1 MIAYVVR
8 RFLWLPVLLLIVA
21 LITFALGYYGP
32 GDPAQVLLGQHTNPA
47 IVARIRHAWGLDRPF
62 PVQYANYI
70 WRALHGDFGESIV
83 KYRGQPVRRLIG
95 TSLPITVQL
104 NLVSG
109 VLGMMI
115 GIPLGIMA
123 ALRQGSWADRL
134 ITALVVGGISVPS
147 FVRAPVLTYIFA
159 RLWRILPPGGWDGI
173 FSTKIILPAVVL
185 ALGPM
190 AVFTRQTRVGMLDVL
205 REDYVRT
212 ARAKGL
218 AERAVVLRHALRNA
232 LIPLTTIMGFMLG
245 GLVEGTVITEFWF
258 GIPGLGR
265 LGFDAF
271 HARDYPIIIA
281 LTLLVAAVYGLANLL
296 VDLGY
301 GFLDPR
307 IRRARGGSSSTLA

>member
-1 MIAYVVR
+1 
-8 RFLWLPVLLLIVA
+8 
-21 LITFALGYYGP
+21 
-32 GDPAQVLLGQHTNPA
+32 
-47 IVARIRHAWGLDRPF
+47 
-62 PVQYANYI
+62 
-70 WRALHGDFGESIV
+70 
-83 KYRGQPVRRLIG
+83 
-95 TSLPITVQL
+95 
-104 NLVSG
+104 
-109 VLGMMI
+109 MI
-115 GIPLGIMA
+115 GIPLGVVA
-123 ALRQGSWADRL
+123 ALRHGSWVDRL

-173 FSTKIILPAVVL
+173 FSTKIILPTVVL

-190 AVFTRQTRVGMLDVL
+190 AVFTRQTRVGMLEVL

-218 AERAVVLRHALRNA
+218 AKRAVVLRHALRNA
-232 LIPLTTIMGFMLG
+232 LIPLSTIIGFMLG
-245 GLVEGTVITEFWF
+245 GLVEGTFITEFWF

-271 HARDYPIIIA
+271 YARDYPIIIG
-281 LTLLVAAVYGLANLL
+281 LTLLIAAAYGLANLL

-307 IRRARGGSSSTLA
+307 IRRA

>member
-1 MIAYVVR
+1 VIAYVVR
-8 RFLWLPVLLLIVA
+8 RSLWLPFLLLIVA
-21 LITFALGYYGP
+21 LITFVLGYYGP
-32 GDPAQVLLGQHTNPA
+32 GDPVQVRLGPRTNPA
-47 IVARIRHAWGLDRPF
+47 AVARVRQELGLDRPLL
-62 PVQYANYI
+62 VQYANYI
-70 WRALHGDFGESIV
+70 WQALHGDFGESIV
-83 KYRGQPVRRLIG
+83 KYQGQPVRRLIG
-95 TSLPITVQL
+95 SFLPVTIQL

-109 VLGMMI
+109 VLGVMI

-123 ALRQGSWADRL
+123 ALRHGSWMDRL
-134 ITALVVGGISVPS
+134 ITALVVAGISVPT
-147 FVRAPVLTYIFA
+147 FVLAPVLTYTFA

-173 FSTKIILPAVVL
+173 FSTKVILPAIVL

-190 AVFTRQTRVGMLDVL
+190 AVFTRQTRTGMLDVL

-232 LIPLTTIMGFMLG
+232 LIPLSTIMGFMLG
-245 GLVEGTVITEFWF
+245 GLVEGTFITEFWF

-271 HARDYPIIIA
+271 YARDYPIIIG
-281 LTLLVAAVYGLANLL
+281 LTLLIAAAYGLANLL

-307 IRRARGGSSSTLA
+307 VRRA

>member
-307 IRRARGGSSSTLA
+307 IRRA

>member
-1 MIAYVVR
+1 VIAYVVR
-8 RFLWLPVLLLIVA
+8 RFLWLPALLLIVA
-21 LITFALGYYGP
+21 FITFALGYYGP
-32 GDPAQVLLGQHTNPA
+32 GDPAQILLGQHTNPA
-47 IVARIRHAWGLDRPF
+47 VVARIKQAWGLDRPF
-62 PVQYANYI
+62 SVQYANYI
-70 WRALHGDFGESIV
+70 WRALHGDLGESIV

-95 TSLPITVQL
+95 TFLPVTVQL

-109 VLGMMI
+109 VLGVMI
-115 GIPLGIMA
+115 GIPLGIVA
-123 ALRQGSWADRL
+123 ALRHGSWVDRL
-134 ITALVVGGISVPS
+134 IMALVVGGISVPT

-185 ALGPM
+185 TLGPM
-190 AVFTRQTRVGMLDVL
+190 AVFTRQTRAGMLEVL

-232 LIPLTTIMGFMLG
+232 LIPLSTIMGFMLG
-245 GLVEGTVITEFWF
+245 GLVEGTFITEFWF

-265 LGFDAF
+265 LGFEAF
-271 HARDYPIIIA
+271 YARDYPIIIG
-281 LTLLVAAVYGLANLL
+281 LTLLIAAAYGLANLL

-307 IRRARGGSSSTLA
+307 IRRA

>member
-1 MIAYVVR
+1 VIAYAVR
-8 RFLWLPVLLLIVA
+8 RSLWLPALLLIVA
-21 LITFALGYYGP
+21 FITFALGYYGP

-47 IVARIRHAWGLDRPF
+47 VVARIKHELGLDRPLL
-62 PVQYANYI
+62 VQYANYI

-95 TSLPITVQL
+95 SFLPVTIQL

-109 VLGMMI
+109 VLGVMI
-115 GIPLGIMA
+115 GIPLGIVA
-123 ALRQGSWADRL
+123 ALRHGSWVDRL
-134 ITALVVGGISVPS
+134 TTALVVGGISVPT
-147 FVRAPVLTYIFA
+147 FVLAPVLTYIFA

-173 FSTKIILPAVVL
+173 FSTKIILPALVL

-190 AVFTRQTRVGMLDVL
+190 AVFTRQTRAGMLEVL

-218 AERAVVLRHALRNA
+218 AERAVVVRHALRNA
-232 LIPLTTIMGFMLG
+232 LIPLSTIIGFMLG
-245 GLVEGTVITEFWF
+245 GLVEGTFITEFWF

-271 HARDYPIIIA
+271 YARDYPIIIG
-281 LTLLVAAVYGLANLL
+281 LTLLIAAAYGLANLL

-307 IRRARGGSSSTLA
+307 IRRA

>member
-1 MIAYVVR
+1 MIAYIIR
-8 RFLWLPVLLLIVA
+8 RFLWLPLLLLIIA
-21 LITFALGYYGP
+21 FITFALGYYGP
-32 GDPAQVLLGQHTNPA
+32 GDPAQILLGQHTNPA
-47 IVARIRHAWGLDRPF
+47 IVARIKHAWGLDRPF
-62 PVQYANYI
+62 PVQYANYV

-95 TSLPITVQL
+95 SFLPVTVQL

-109 VLGMMI
+109 VLGVMI
-115 GIPLGIMA
+115 GIPLGIVA
-123 ALRQGSWADRL
+123 ALRHGSWVDRL
-134 ITALVVGGISVPS
+134 IMALVVGGISVPT
-147 FVRAPVLTYIFA
+147 FVKAPVLTYIFA
-159 RLWRILPPGGWDGI
+159 RLWRILPTGGWDGI

-190 AVFTRQTRVGMLDVL
+190 AVFTRQTRVGMLEVL
-205 REDYVRT
+205 GEDYVRT

-232 LIPLTTIMGFMLG
+232 LIPLSTIMGFMLG
-245 GLVEGTVITEFWF
+245 GLVEGTFITEFWF

-265 LGFDAF
+265 LGFEAF
-271 HARDYPIIIA
+271 NARDYPIIIT
-281 LTLLVAAVYGLANLL
+281 LTLLIAAAYGLANLL

-307 IRRARGGSSSTLA
+307 IRRA

>member
-1 MIAYVVR
+1 VIAYAVR
-8 RFLWLPVLLLIVA
+8 RFLWLPALLLIVA
-21 LITFALGYYGP
+21 FITFALGYYGP
-32 GDPAQVLLGQHTNPA
+32 GDPVQVLLGQHTNPA
-47 IVARIRHAWGLDRPF
+47 VVARIKHELGLDRPLL
-62 PVQYANYI
+62 VQYATYI
-70 WRALHGDFGESIV
+70 WRVLHGDFGESIV
-83 KYRGQPVRRLIG
+83 KYRGQPVRRLLRDF
-95 TSLPITVQL
+95 LPVTLQL

-109 VLGMMI
+109 VLGVMI
-115 GIPLGIMA
+115 GIPLGVVA
-123 ALRQGSWADRL
+123 ALRHGSWVDRL

-173 FSTKIILPAVVL
+173 FSTKIILPTVVL

-190 AVFTRQTRVGMLDVL
+190 AVFTRQTRVGMLEVL

-218 AERAVVLRHALRNA
+218 AKRAVVLRHALRNA
-232 LIPLTTIMGFMLG
+232 LIPLSTIIGFMLG
-245 GLVEGTVITEFWF
+245 GLVEGTFITEFWF

-271 HARDYPIIIA
+271 YARDYPIIIG
-281 LTLLVAAVYGLANLL
+281 LTLLIAAAYGLANLL

-307 IRRARGGSSSTLA
+307 IRRA

>member
-1 MIAYVVR
+1 VIAYVVR

-190 AVFTRQTRVGMLDVL
+190 AVFTRQTRVGMLEVL

-307 IRRARGGSSSTLA
+307 IRRA

>member
-1 MIAYVVR
+1 VIAYVVR
-8 RFLWLPVLLLIVA
+8 RSLWLPALLLIVA
-21 LITFALGYYGP
+21 FITFALGFYGP

-47 IVARIRHAWGLDRPF
+47 IVARIKQAWGLDRPF

-70 WRALHGDFGESIV
+70 WRALHGDFGASIV

-95 TSLPITVQL
+95 ESLPITLQL

-109 VLGMMI
+109 VLGVMI
-115 GIPLGIMA
+115 GIPLGIVA
-123 ALRQGSWADRL
+123 ALRHGSWVDRL
-134 ITALVVGGISVPS
+134 IIALVVGGISVPS
-147 FVRAPVLTYIFA
+147 FVRAPVLTYIFT

-173 FSTKIILPAVVL
+173 FSTKVILPVVVL
-185 ALGPM
+185 TLGPM
-190 AVFTRQTRVGMLDVL
+190 AVFTRQTRVGMLEVL

-232 LIPLTTIMGFMLG
+232 LISLTTIIGFMLG
-245 GLVEGTVITEFWF
+245 GLVEGTIITEQWF

-271 HARDYPIIIA
+271 HARDYPIIIG
-281 LTLLVAAVYGLANLL
+281 LTLLVAAAYGLANLL

-307 IRRARGGSSSTLA
+307 IRRE

>member
-1 MIAYVVR
+1 VIAYVVR
-8 RFLWLPVLLLIVA
+8 RSLWLPVLLLIVA
-21 LITFALGYYGP
+21 FITFALGYYGP

-47 IVARIRHAWGLDRPF
+47 IVARIKHAWGLDRPF

-83 KYRGQPVRRLIG
+83 KYRGQPVRRL
-95 TSLPITVQL
+95 

-109 VLGMMI
+109 VLGVMI
-115 GIPLGIMA
+115 GIPLGIVA
-123 ALRQGSWADRL
+123 ALRQGSWVDRL
-134 ITALVVGGISVPS
+134 ITALVVGGVSVPT
-147 FVRAPVLTYIFA
+147 FVLAPVLTYIFA

-190 AVFTRQTRVGMLDVL
+190 AVFTRQTRAGMLEVL

-232 LIPLTTIMGFMLG
+232 LIPLSTIMGFMLG
-245 GLVEGTVITEFWF
+245 GLVEGTFITEFWF

-265 LGFDAF
+265 LGFEAF
-271 HARDYPIIIA
+271 NARDYPIIIG
-281 LTLLVAAVYGLANLL
+281 LTLLIAAAYGLANLL

-307 IRRARGGSSSTLA
+307 IRRA

>member
-1 MIAYVVR
+1 VIAYVVR
-8 RFLWLPVLLLIVA
+8 RSLWLPFLLLTVA
-21 LITFALGYYGP
+21 LITFVLGYYGP
-32 GDPAQVLLGQHTNPA
+32 GDPVQVRLGPRTNPA
-47 IVARIRHAWGLDRPF
+47 AVARVRQELGLDRPLL
-62 PVQYANYI
+62 VQYAHYI
-70 WRALHGDFGESIV
+70 WQALHGDFGESIV
-83 KYRGQPVRRLIG
+83 KYQGQPVRRLIG
-95 TSLPITVQL
+95 SFLPVTIQL

-109 VLGMMI
+109 VLGVMV

-123 ALRQGSWADRL
+123 ALRHGSWMDRL
-134 ITALVVGGISVPS
+134 ITALVVAGISVPT
-147 FVRAPVLTYIFA
+147 FVLAPVLTYIFA

-173 FSTKIILPAVVL
+173 FSTKVILPALVL

-190 AVFTRQTRVGMLDVL
+190 AVFTRQTRTGMLEVL

-232 LIPLTTIMGFMLG
+232 LIPLSTIMGFMLG
-245 GLVEGTVITEFWF
+245 GLVEGTFITEFWF

-271 HARDYPIIIA
+271 YARDYPIIIG
-281 LTLLVAAVYGLANLL
+281 LTLLIAAAYGLANLL

-307 IRRARGGSSSTLA
+307 VRRA

>member
-1 MIAYVVR
+1 VIAYVVR
-8 RFLWLPVLLLIVA
+8 RSLWLPALLLIIA
-21 LITFALGYYGP
+21 FITFGLGYYGP

-47 IVARIRHAWGLDRPF
+47 IVARIKHAWGLDRPF

-70 WRALHGDFGESIV
+70 WRALHGDFGESMAL
-83 KYRGQPVRRLIG
+83 YRGQPVRRLIG
-95 TSLPITVQL
+95 DSLPITIQL

-109 VLGMMI
+109 VLGVMI
-115 GIPLGIMA
+115 GIPLGIVA
-123 ALRQGSWADRL
+123 ALRHGSWVDRL
-134 ITALVVGGISVPS
+134 IMALVVGGISVPS

-159 RLWRILPPGGWDGI
+159 RLWRILPPGGWEGI

-185 ALGPM
+185 TLGPM
-190 AVFTRQTRVGMLDVL
+190 AVFTRQTRVGMLEVL

-232 LIPLTTIMGFMLG
+232 LIPLSTIMGFMLG
-245 GLVEGTVITEFWF
+245 GLVEGTVITEQWF

-271 HARDYPIIIA
+271 HARDYPIVIG
-281 LTLLVAAVYGLANLL
+281 LTLLVAAAYGLANLL

-307 IRRARGGSSSTLA
+307 IRRA

>member
-1 MIAYVVR
+1 MIAYAVR
-8 RFLWLPVLLLIVA
+8 RSLWLPALLLIIAFV
-21 LITFALGYYGP
+21 TFALGYYGP
-32 GDPAQVLLGQHTNPA
+32 GDPVQVLLGQHTNPA
-47 IVARIRHAWGLDRPF
+47 AVTRIRHERGLDRPLL
-62 PVQYANYI
+62 VQYVNYI
-70 WRALHGDFGESIV
+70 WRALHGDLGESIV

-95 TSLPITVQL
+95 TFLPVTVQL

-109 VLGMMI
+109 VLGVMI
-115 GIPLGIMA
+115 GIPLGIVA
-123 ALRQGSWADRL
+123 ALRHGHWVDRL
-134 ITALVVGGISVPS
+134 ITALVVAGISVPS

-190 AVFTRQTRVGMLDVL
+190 AVFTRQTRTGMLEVL

-232 LIPLTTIMGFMLG
+232 LIPLSTIMGFMLG
-245 GLVEGTVITEFWF
+245 GMVEGTVITEYWF

-265 LGFDAF
+265 LGFEAF
-271 HARDYPIIIA
+271 LARDYPIIIG
-281 LTLLVAAVYGLANLL
+281 LTLLIAAAYGLANLL

-307 IRRARGGSSSTLA
+307 IRRA

>member
-1 MIAYVVR
+1 LRRIEAKVIAYAVR
-8 RFLWLPVLLLIVA
+8 RSLWLPALLLIIAFV
-21 LITFALGYYGP
+21 TFALGYYGP
-32 GDPAQVLLGQHTNPA
+32 GDPVQVLLGQHTNPA
-47 IVARIRHAWGLDRPF
+47 AVARIRHERGLDRPLL
-62 PVQYANYI
+62 VQYVNYI
-70 WRALHGDFGESIV
+70 WRALHGDLGESIV

-95 TSLPITVQL
+95 TFLPVTVQL

-109 VLGMMI
+109 VLGVMI
-115 GIPLGIMA
+115 GIPLGIVA
-123 ALRQGSWADRL
+123 ALRHGSWVDRL
-134 ITALVVGGISVPS
+134 TTALVVGGISVPS

-190 AVFTRQTRVGMLDVL
+190 AVFTRQTRTGMLEVL

-232 LIPLTTIMGFMLG
+232 LIPLSTIMGFMLG
-245 GLVEGTVITEFWF
+245 GMVEGTVITEYWF

-265 LGFDAF
+265 LGFEAF
-271 HARDYPIIIA
+271 LARDYPIIIG
-281 LTLLVAAVYGLANLL
+281 LTLLIAAAYGLANLL
-296 VDLGY
+296 VDVGY

-307 IRRARGGSSSTLA
+307 IHRV

>member
-1 MIAYVVR
+1 VIAYVVR
-8 RFLWLPVLLLIVA
+8 RSLWLPFLLLIVA
-21 LITFALGYYGP
+21 LITFVLGYYGP
-32 GDPAQVLLGQHTNPA
+32 GDPVQVRLGPRTNPA
-47 IVARIRHAWGLDRPF
+47 AVARVRQELGLDRPLL
-62 PVQYANYI
+62 VQYANYI
-70 WRALHGDFGESIV
+70 WQALHGDFGESIV
-83 KYRGQPVRRLIG
+83 KYQGQPVRRLIG
-95 TSLPITVQL
+95 SFLPVTIQL

-109 VLGMMI
+109 ALGVMI

-123 ALRQGSWADRL
+123 ALRHGSWMDRL
-134 ITALVVGGISVPS
+134 ITALVVAGISVPT
-147 FVRAPVLTYIFA
+147 FVLAPVLTYTFA

-173 FSTKIILPAVVL
+173 FSTKVILPAIVL

-190 AVFTRQTRVGMLDVL
+190 AVFTRQTRTGMLDVL

-232 LIPLTTIMGFMLG
+232 LIPLSTIMGFMLG
-245 GLVEGTVITEFWF
+245 GLVEGTFITEFWF

-271 HARDYPIIIA
+271 YARDYPIIIG
-281 LTLLVAAVYGLANLL
+281 LTLLIAAAYGLANLL

-307 IRRARGGSSSTLA
+307 VRRA

>member
-1 MIAYVVR
+1 MIAYIVR
-8 RFLWLPVLLLIVA
+8 RFLWLPVLLLVVA
-21 LITFALGYYGP
+21 FITFALGYYGP
-32 GDPAQVLLGQHTNPA
+32 GDPAQVLLGQHTNPVM
-47 IVARIRHAWGLDRPF
+47 VARIRHELGLDRPF

-70 WRALHGDFGESIV
+70 WRVLQGDFGESIV
-83 KYRGQPVRRLIG
+83 KYKKQPVRRLIG
-95 TSLPITVQL
+95 ATLPITVQL

-109 VLGMMI
+109 ILGVMI
-115 GIPLGIMA
+115 GIPLGIVA
-123 ALRQGSWADRL
+123 ASRHGSWVDRL
-134 ITALVVGGISVPS
+134 IMALVVGGISVPT
-147 FVRAPVLTYIFA
+147 FVKAPVLTYIFA

-173 FSTKIILPAVVL
+173 FSTKIILPTVVL

-190 AVFTRQTRVGMLDVL
+190 AVFTRQTRTGMLGVL

-218 AERAVVLRHALRNA
+218 AERTVVLRHALRNA
-232 LIPLTTIMGFMLG
+232 LIPLSTIMGFMLG
-245 GLVEGTVITEFWF
+245 GLVEGTFITEFWF

-271 HARDYPIIIA
+271 NARDYPIIIA
-281 LTLLVAAVYGLANLL
+281 LTLLIAAAYGLANLL

-307 IRRARGGSSSTLA
+307 VRRA

>member
-1 MIAYVVR
+1 VIAYVVR

-307 IRRARGGSSSTLA
+307 IRRA

>member
-1 MIAYVVR
+1 MIAYIVR
-8 RFLWLPVLLLIVA
+8 RFLWLPALLLIVA
-21 LITFALGYYGP
+21 FVTFALGYYGP
-32 GDPAQVLLGQHTNPA
+32 GDPVQVRLGPRTNPA
-47 IVARIRHAWGLDRPF
+47 AVARVRHELGLDRSL
-62 PVQYANYI
+62 PVQYVNYI
-70 WRALHGDFGESIV
+70 WQALHGNFGESIV
-83 KYRGQPVRRLIG
+83 KYQGQPVRRLIG
-95 TSLPITVQL
+95 TVLPITVQL

-109 VLGMMI
+109 LLGVMI
-115 GIPLGIMA
+115 GIPLGIVA
-123 ALRQGSWADRL
+123 AVRHGSWADRL
-134 ITALVVGGISVPS
+134 ITALVVGGISVPT
-147 FVRAPVLTYIFA
+147 FVLAPVLTYIFA

-190 AVFTRQTRVGMLDVL
+190 AVFTRQTRAGMLEVL

-232 LIPLTTIMGFMLG
+232 LIPLSTIMGFMLG
-245 GLVEGTVITEFWF
+245 GLVEGTFITEFWF

-271 HARDYPIIIA
+271 YSRDYPIIIA
-281 LTLLVAAVYGLANLL
+281 LTLLVAAAYGLANLL

-301 GFLDPR
+301 GLLDPR
-307 IRRARGGSSSTLA
+307 IRRA

>member
-1 MIAYVVR
+1 VIAYAVR
-8 RFLWLPVLLLIVA
+8 RFLWLPALLLIVA
-21 LITFALGYYGP
+21 FITFALGYYGP
-32 GDPAQVLLGQHTNPA
+32 GDPVQVLLGQHTNPA
-47 IVARIRHAWGLDRPF
+47 VVARIKHELGLDRPLL
-62 PVQYANYI
+62 VQYATYI
-70 WRALHGDFGESIV
+70 WRVLHGDFGESIV
-83 KYRGQPVRRLIG
+83 KYRGQPVRRLLRDF
-95 TSLPITVQL
+95 LPVTLQL

-109 VLGMMI
+109 VLGVMI
-115 GIPLGIMA
+115 GIPLGVVA
-123 ALRQGSWADRL
+123 ALRHGSWVDRL

-173 FSTKIILPAVVL
+173 FSTKIILPTVVL

-190 AVFTRQTRVGMLDVL
+190 AVFTRQTRVGMLEVL

-218 AERAVVLRHALRNA
+218 AKRAVVLRHALRNA
-232 LIPLTTIMGFMLG
+232 LIPLSTIMGFMLG
-245 GLVEGTVITEFWF
+245 GLVEGTFITEFWF

-271 HARDYPIIIA
+271 YARDYPIIIG
-281 LTLLVAAVYGLANLL
+281 LTLLIAAAYGLANLL

-307 IRRARGGSSSTLA
+307 IRRA